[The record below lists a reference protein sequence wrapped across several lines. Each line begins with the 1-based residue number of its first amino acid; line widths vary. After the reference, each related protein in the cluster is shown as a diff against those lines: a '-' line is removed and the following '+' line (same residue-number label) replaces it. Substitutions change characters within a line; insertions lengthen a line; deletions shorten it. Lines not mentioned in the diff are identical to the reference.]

1 MPKSKTRKKR
11 SGTRRSYVPQPV
23 KKKPRKSP
31 RWYPFLVLGLLAVGV
46 LIIVLNYMGLMFGT
60 HGNAS
65 GMWLWGGLAFIA
77 AGFMAATQLR

>member
-1 MPKSKTRKKR
+1 MPKSKSRKKKG
-11 SGTRRSYVPQPV
+11 STRRSYVPQQV

-31 RWYPFLVLGLLAVGV
+31 RWYPFLVLGLLALGV

-60 HGNAS
+60 HGVAS
-65 GMWLWGGLAFIA
+65 GVWLWGGLAFIA